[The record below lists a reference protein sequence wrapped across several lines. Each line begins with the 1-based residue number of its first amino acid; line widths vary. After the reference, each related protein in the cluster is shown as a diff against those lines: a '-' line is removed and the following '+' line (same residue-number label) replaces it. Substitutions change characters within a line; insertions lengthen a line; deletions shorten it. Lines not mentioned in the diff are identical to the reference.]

1 MWESKVLA
9 DKKGSQ
15 DDELGAN
22 RSQLHLKLLN
32 LDSAESAAAEQGL
45 MLCHWVV
52 HERKASCPVVVVGQQ
67 Q

>member
-15 DDELGAN
+15 DDELEAN